1 MSNVTTVFQGRNT
14 STGENIFFTSS
25 DGLSFTLASNMSSTL
40 TQDYIVTNFIEYNG
54 SNWLLGGIIDDADPI
69 LYKSSDGSNWS
80 TVSIVASNASFRSM
94 AANTTAFIVVTN
106 TNVFLRSTDLV
117 TFTPVMNPPEP
128 ILSGSDFDVRASSS
142 IFLAFNAPGT
152 YTNLVANTLSN
163 MLYVSTD
170 GITWTE
176 NTQINSLLNSIQIQ
190 QSNDFIG
197 LSDFKYNGRKWLG
210 SAYVVPNNDTTLSK
224 IYTLTSTDGISW
236 ALHSNIQSTIVLGER
251 GTDIGVS
258 DTLWVMGNTQTNI
271 DSNSPFYSPNSIIYS
286 SNGIDWTGV
295 PITVGGYGFRLVER
309 GIVWNGLRWVASGQD
324 DNGSNYIVRSDDAI
338 NWVTNTE
345 ITNIVQAGNF
355 SIQSLGTSFLNN
367 PYTYEEALLAAVPS
381 DPVDKAFYFAALT
394 NNYINYSSS
403 TAVSV
408 SNNNLLNYYRNLVP
422 SIPVDTP
429 LFFLPTNS
437 SRVVSQSV
445 ISSLSDGNY
454 VLFPDNYSVTISG
467 KTYAISGNSLVITT
481 SGVPATIAPN
491 GTFTVYNKTLRF
503 LTAGSSGVTVV
514 TATASNPPCFLE
526 GTKILC
532 LVDEKEQYITIESL
546 TKGTLVKT
554 LLEGYKPVTH
564 LGYSKMTNSGLATR
578 ERNQMYVCTPE
589 KYPTL
594 TEPLYITG
602 CHSILVHKLTDYQKE
617 ETLKVYGRLF
627 DTEYKYRLEA
637 YLDDRASPW
646 SEKGECTVWHVALE
660 NDNETWNYGIYANGL
675 LVESISKR
683 AITASKTLTLV

>member
-1 MSNVTTVFQGRNT
+1 MANTIVATQRYPNGDLKIIYSTDGINFQDSATYSN
-14 STGENIFFTSS
+14 
-25 DGLSFTLASNMSSTL
+25 LSP
-40 TQDYIVTNFIEYNG
+40 NFVVNNG
-54 SNWLLGGIIDDADPI
+54 SIILIGCFDTSLLANVI
-69 LYKSSDGSNWS
+69 LRSTDGSNWS
-80 TVSIVASNASFRSM
+80 NYYD
-94 AANTTAFIVVTN
+94 TTANPDDYHRSIAWNGSTWFTIVQVN
-106 TNVFLRSTDLV
+106 NS
-117 TFTPVMNPPEP
+117 P
-128 ILSGSDFDVRASSS
+128 
-142 IFLAFNAPGT
+142 
-152 YTNLVANTLSN
+152 SN
-163 MLYVSTD
+163 
-170 GITWTE
+170 
-176 NTQINSLLNSIQIQ
+176 
-190 QSNDFIG
+190 
-197 LSDFKYNGRKWLG
+197 
-210 SAYVVPNNDTTLSK
+210 SAYS
-224 IYTLTSTDGISW
+224 STDGISW
-236 ALHSNIQSTIVLGER
+236 TPVTYSNIFSNITYVRGISGLFVGVNDADATSNIIHTSSDGINWTHMTSADATFAQIPSYYQINDLQYNGSIWLATAHSPSINGMYTLTSSDLSSWVLSSNIQSTLIAAPFGIAS
-251 GTDIGVS
+251 TS
-258 DTLWVMGNTQTNI
+258 NLWVVAGGSESTNQLA
-271 DSNSPFYSPNSIIYS
+271 YS
-286 SNGIDWTGV
+286 SNGSDWTASSSLATLNPGGG
-295 PITVGGYGFRLVER
+295 ITYVN
-309 GIVWNGLRWVASGQD
+309 WNGVQWTASGENIDGITQYFYSSD
-324 DNGSNYIVRSDDAI
+324 AITWQASPINSDNITNNITYTSYINSFFSSDFGSN
-338 NWVTNTE
+338 
-345 ITNIVQAGNF
+345 AG
-355 SIQSLGTSFLNN
+355 SN
-367 PYTYEEALLAAVPS
+367 PYTYEEALLAPVPS

-394 NNYINYSSS
+394 NNYINSNSS
-403 TAVSV
+403 TAISV

-578 ERNQMYVCTPE
+578 ERNQMYVCRPE

-602 CHSILVHKLTDYQKE
+602 CHSILVDDLTERQRE

-627 DTEYKYRLEA
+627 DTDDKYRLEA

-660 NDNETWNYGIYANGL
+660 NNNATWNYGIYANGL
-675 LVESISKR
+675 LVESISNR
-683 AITASKTLTLV
+683 SITASKTLSLMF